1 MSVGIK
7 NRFSKKTS
15 ELRSIVVATS
25 VVMPPKPAGF
35 HHRTSTPP
43 PSSMLGG
50 EREIVMAL
58 DILEVT
64 SVSG

>member
-1 MSVGIK
+1 
-7 NRFSKKTS
+7 
-15 ELRSIVVATS
+15 
-25 VVMPPKPAGF
+25 MPPKPARF